1 METDEKPGVLDGA
14 YQVDFVNANTIKTF
28 TKSRFPKRVISI
40 GSSDITDS
48 DGVIINYTGHNFF
61 NGQKV
66 VYEESGGSISGIDSG
81 ATYNVVVNG
90 PNYFELASSELDALA
105 GNTIGIGTT
114 SAGTFTFT
122 SSSISARVPATGT
135 VTLTEG
141 STKVTGE
148 NTAFKR
154 FLKVGDNFIVNNT
167 TQNPSTYATFTVA
180 SVIADDE
187 MTLMSPS
194 DFTSVT
200 SKYYVE
206 TSIAARP
213 DGLSAHRPFDGGVEM
228 TAGTSPNSSIVRQ
241 TRKYFRYQS
250 GKGIQC
256 SMAINF
262 NPARELNSLVSVGN
276 TTLPTK
282 IYNINVNNS
291 GNGTYNLSGKD
302 RDDDLF
308 GQNQTISIMKG
319 DTLNLNLNGLSSHPL
334 WIKTD
339 RSTGVGNSV
348 TTGVTNN
355 GSGTGTLTWDT
366 TNVGVGTYYYNC
378 QNHSTMGGTINVE
391 AVPAAGTVVTGT
403 TQYPHGLTRKNSI
416 TVKGALERDY
426 NGTFDIK
433 ASDDFTFNYFVS
445 GNLNSSTSGILDYNI
460 DGWSDSYVRCG
471 LFDYQNG
478 MFFEY
483 DGQELYAVRRSSVQQ
498 LTGTVNVTTN
508 SNVITG
514 FDTQFVG
521 QLAKGD
527 FVVIRGGS
535 YRISKVVSNTELHV
549 QPSYK
554 GVNASS
560 VVVTKTEDVRAPRSE
575 WNLDK
580 ADGTGPSG
588 FVLDITKIQMVY
600 IDYSWYG
607 AGKIRFGFKDTK
619 GHVKYMHEFVH
630 NNKLQ
635 EAYMRSGNIP
645 ARYEIENKGA
655 NIPSYVP
662 SLFHWGTSV
671 IMDGRFDDDKAYL
684 FTASANTLVFT
695 NGDSSSAATNQNTFS
710 YRYYDYST
718 RQYVWHYRLRFAGT
732 DSNKFTTGTPLYT
745 DTLEL
750 NGEKVSFTQASGSN
764 IYVYVEIGRNYS
776 RNNPPSTY
784 SAFNSGTTV
793 HIGQPSSGSDVEVNL
808 QDPVPLISIRLA
820 PSVDNNLTGAVGER
834 DIINRMQLQLKQLG
848 ITLSHDCN
856 VSLILNGD
864 LSNINYEDVD
874 SPSLSELVKHVPGD
888 KVIGGT
894 TIYSLRASGGD
905 ENAAGKRLSSTSEF
919 DLSQITDLGNS
930 VLGGDEAYPN
940 GPDILTIAI
949 IPVDT
954 NEIDFGTPL
963 TVSSRITW
971 TESQA

>member
-1 METDEKPGVLDGA
+1 MLFKLGEVGSV
-14 YQVDFVNANTIKTF
+14 VFV
-28 TKSRFPKRVISI
+28 
-40 GSSDITDS
+40 
-48 DGVIINYTGHNFF
+48 
-61 NGQKV
+61 
-66 VYEESGGSISGIDSG
+66 
-81 ATYNVVVNG
+81 
-90 PNYFELASSELDALA
+90 
-105 GNTIGIGTT
+105 
-114 SAGTFTFT
+114 
-122 SSSISARVPATGT
+122 
-135 VTLTEG
+135 
-141 STKVTGE
+141 
-148 NTAFKR
+148 
-154 FLKVGDNFIVNNT
+154 
-167 TQNPSTYATFTVA
+167 
-180 SVIADDE
+180 
-187 MTLMSPS
+187 
-194 DFTSVT
+194 
-200 SKYYVE
+200 
-206 TSIAARP
+206 
-213 DGLSAHRPFDGGVEM
+213 
-228 TAGTSPNSSIVRQ
+228 
-241 TRKYFRYQS
+241 
-250 GKGIQC
+250 
-256 SMAINF
+256 
-262 NPARELNSLVSVGN
+262 
-276 TTLPTK
+276 PTK
-282 IYNINVNNS
+282 
-291 GNGTYNLSGKD
+291 
-302 RDDDLF
+302 
-308 GQNQTISIMKG
+308 
-319 DTLNLNLNGLSSHPL
+319 
-334 WIKTD
+334 
-339 RSTGVGNSV
+339 
-348 TTGVTNN
+348 
-355 GSGTGTLTWDT
+355 
-366 TNVGVGTYYYNC
+366 
-378 QNHSTMGGTINVE
+378 E
-391 AVPAAGTVVTGT
+391 A
-403 TQYPHGLTRKNSI
+403 S
-416 TVKGALERDY
+416 
-426 NGTFDIK
+426 
-433 ASDDFTFNYFVS
+433 
-445 GNLNSSTSGILDYNI
+445 
-460 DGWSDSYVRCG
+460 
-471 LFDYQNG
+471 
-478 MFFEY
+478 
-483 DGQELYAVRRSSVQQ
+483 
-498 LTGTVNVTTN
+498 
-508 SNVITG
+508 
-514 FDTQFVG
+514 
-521 QLAKGD
+521 
-527 FVVIRGGS
+527 
-535 YRISKVVSNTELHV
+535 
-549 QPSYK
+549 
-554 GVNASS
+554 SS
-560 VVVTKTEDVRAPRSE
+560 VVVTKTEDIRAPRSE
-575 WNLDK
+575 WNIDK

-695 NGDSSSAATNQNTFS
+695 NGDSSEAVTNQNTAS

-718 RQYVWHYRLRFAGT
+718 RQYVWHYRLRFAGS
-732 DSNKFTTGTPLYT
+732 DSSKFTTGTPLYT

-764 IYVYVEIGRNYS
+764 IFVYVEIGRNYS
-776 RNNPPSTY
+776 RNVPPSTY
-784 SAFNSGTTV
+784 TSFNNGTTV
-793 HIGQPSSGSDVEVNL
+793 YIGQPSTGSDVEVNL

-820 PSVDNNLTGAVGER
+820 PSVDNNLTGSVGER

-930 VLGGDEAYPN
+930 ILGGDEAFPN